1 MWAALCGAGAQ
12 ELNVPLPWLLGPMFG
27 IAFLSFAGMT
37 ERQPA
42 SARRLGQLVIG
53 LTLGLY
59 FTSAVISEISRLAG
73 WMVLAAFFCLGLS
86 ALFARFLQQFSNVSG
101 YTALYASAIGAA
113 GDMAIQAQR
122 MGADG
127 AAVATSH
134 AVRVMIVV
142 TAIPFAADFYSD
154 TALRPLASLTS
165 QFPVIGWPELGAIGV
180 IGAGLAWV
188 LNRWR
193 LPNPWLLAPM
203 VVAALYAATGNETR
217 MPDFIVAGGSV
228 LIGWSVGQYMTRD
241 FFTSAPKVVAGA
253 ALMTIGMLLL
263 SFLFAYALS
272 EWIGIAL
279 ITAIVSTSP
288 GGIAEMAIT
297 AKILGL
303 GAPLVTAF
311 HFLRLI
317 SVILLTKALG
327 QKLIMLGWLKE

>member
-1 MWAALCGAGAQ
+1 M
-12 ELNVPLPWLLGPMFG
+12 PLPWLLGPMFG

-59 FTSAVISEISRLAG
+59 FTNAVISEISRLAG
-73 WMVLAAFFCLGLS
+73 WMVLAALFCLALS
-86 ALFARFLQQFSNVSG
+86 ALFARFLQQFSNVTG

-142 TAIPFAADFYSD
+142 TVIPFVADFYSD
-154 TALRPLASLTS
+154 AALRPLASLAN
-165 QFPVIGWPELGAIGV
+165 QFPVIGWPELGTIGV

-188 LNRWR
+188 LNR
-193 LPNPWLLAPM
+193 
-203 VVAALYAATGNETR
+203 LYAATGNETR
-217 MPDFIVAGGSV
+217 MPDFVVAGGSA

-272 EWIGIAL
+272 EWIGIPL

-297 AKILGL
+297 AKVLGL

-327 QKLIMLGWLKE
+327 QKLIALGWLKE

>member
-1 MWAALCGAGAQ
+1 
-12 ELNVPLPWLLGPMFG
+12 
-27 IAFLSFAGMT
+27 
-37 ERQPA
+37 
-42 SARRLGQLVIG
+42 
-53 LTLGLY
+53 
-59 FTSAVISEISRLAG
+59 
-73 WMVLAAFFCLGLS
+73 
-86 ALFARFLQQFSNVSG
+86 VSG

-297 AKILGL
+297 AKVLGL

-327 QKLIMLGWLKE
+327 QKLIALGWLKE